1 MHVIGLT
8 GGLGSGKSTV
18 AAMFSALGA
27 KVLDADKIA
36 HRQIRPDGPCFR
48 SVIKLLGGSILTAGR
63 IDRKKIA
70 ERVFKDKRLL
80 RQLEG
85 IIHPVVRDV
94 LVMAIERFKK
104 GRRFRAV
111 VTDVPLLFEVG
122 FDRHVDL
129 AVVVYASRRQQITR
143 AARMLN
149 ISKLEAI
156 RRIRA
161 QMPLRQKIRLA
172 DIIIDNSGTFNQ
184 TQKQV
189 KQLWEELR

>member
-149 ISKLEAI
+149 ISKSEAI